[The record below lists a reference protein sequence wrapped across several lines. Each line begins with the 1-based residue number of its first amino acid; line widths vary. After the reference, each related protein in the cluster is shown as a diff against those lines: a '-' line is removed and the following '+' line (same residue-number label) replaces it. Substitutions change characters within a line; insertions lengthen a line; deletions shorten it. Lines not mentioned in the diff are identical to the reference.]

1 MRQLTAF
8 LDGENRAVG
17 ADCKAD
23 AFCRRA
29 AEQFDEAIVTAAAAN
44 GVLRAKPCG
53 GDFERGTRVIVEA
66 ADEAPIFFVSD
77 VAERQ
82 FVFQLR
88 KMGAASFAQMIGNAR
103 QSFDDRLLFG

>member
-8 LDGENRAVG
+8 LDGENRTIG
-17 ADCKAD
+17 ADGKAD
-23 AFCRRA
+23 AFCWRA
-29 AEQFDEAIVTAAAAN
+29 AEQFDEAIVTPAAAH
-44 GVLRAKPCG
+44 GVLRAESGG
-53 GDFERGTRVIVEA
+53 GDFECGARVIVKA

-82 FVFQLR
+82 FVFQLG

-103 QSFDDRLLFG
+103 QFFDNR